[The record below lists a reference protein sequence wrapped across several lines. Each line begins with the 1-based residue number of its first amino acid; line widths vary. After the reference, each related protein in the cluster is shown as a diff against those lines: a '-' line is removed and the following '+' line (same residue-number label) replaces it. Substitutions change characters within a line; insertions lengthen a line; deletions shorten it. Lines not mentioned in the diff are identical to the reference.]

1 MKYHLV
7 TLGCQ
12 MNKSD
17 SERTRT
23 VIERMGFSWT
33 DQEAEANFLG
43 VLACSVR
50 QKSIDKVYSRISK
63 WNRWKKDKNLL
74 TFVSGCMLP
83 ADKEKFLKL
92 FDLVFTM
99 DELPDLDAMV
109 RQYGIVTPASLSSPD
124 HTSQSPVHEPKQ
136 VQADKFLIEN
146 SAPDLLR
153 VLGNQNVQL
162 QDQVRAL
169 KPNKDPEEIR
179 QFWKVEPHYSS
190 GFEAFIPIQNG
201 CDKFCSFCAVPYTR
215 GREVSRSSAE
225 ILKELSELVKKGYK
239 SITLLGQNVNSY
251 GLDKRGNE
259 IPFHQLLEKIGE
271 YGKYAGKEFW
281 VYFTSPHPKD
291 MSDDVIDVMASY
303 DCLANQVHLPVQS
316 GDDRVLIRMNRN
328 HNMDRYRNIIHTI
341 REKLPAATLFTDI
354 IVGFS
359 GETQE
364 QFENT
369 RMIMK
374 EFRFNMAYI
383 AMYSPRP
390 GATSSRWEDD
400 IPLEVKK
407 ERLRVLTDELI
418 KYNRIYNRNLIGRK
432 LRVLVTGHDRKEGY
446 LRGLTEGKLIVRF
459 PSDDSGLIGKFTDI
473 QINSAADF
481 SLEGEKLAIIEALNE
496 S

>member
-1 MKYHLV
+1 MRYHLV

-23 VIERMGFSWT
+23 VIEGMGYIWT
-33 DQEAEANFLG
+33 DREDEANMLG

-63 WNRWKKDKNLL
+63 WNRWKKDRNLI
-74 TFVSGCMLP
+74 TFVSGCLLP

-99 DELPDLDAMV
+99 DELPELDAMV
-109 RQYGIVTPASLSSPD
+109 RQYGIVTPASLQTISEDNKIQISKTSPGRD
-124 HTSQSPVHEPKQ
+124 TAVP
-136 VQADKFLIEN
+136 
-146 SAPDLLR
+146 
-153 VLGNQNVQL
+153 
-162 QDQVRAL
+162 L
-169 KPNKDPEEIR
+169 KPAKDPAEIR
-179 QFWKVEPHYSS
+179 HFWKVTPHYSS

-201 CDKFCSFCAVPYTR
+201 CDKFCTFCAVPYTR

-225 ILKELSELVKKGYK
+225 ILKELRELVDKGYK

-251 GLDKRGNE
+251 GLDRRGDE
-259 IPFHQLLEKIGE
+259 IPFHKLLEKIGE
-271 YGKYAGKEFW
+271 FGEHSGKEFW
-281 VYFTSPHPKD
+281 IYFTSPHPRD
-291 MSDDVIDVMASY
+291 MSADVIDVMFRF
-303 DCLANQVHLPVQS
+303 DCLAKQVHLPVQS
-316 GDDRVLIRMNRN
+316 GDDKLLIRMNRN
-328 HNMDRYRNIIHTI
+328 HNMDRYRNIVQAI
-341 REKLPAATLFTDI
+341 REKLPDATLFTDI
-354 IVGFS
+354 IVGFT
-359 GETQE
+359 GETDQ

-369 RMIMK
+369 RKIME

-400 IPLEVKK
+400 IPQDVKK
-407 ERLRVLTDELI
+407 DRLQVLTEELVQ
-418 KYNRIYNRNLIGRK
+418 YNRIYNRKLIGRK
-432 LRVLVTGHDRKEGY
+432 LRVLVTGHDRKKGY

-459 PSDDSGLIGKFTDI
+459 QAEDPSLIGQFIDLE
-473 QINSAADF
+473 INSAADF
-481 SLEGEKLAIIEALNE
+481 SLEGEKLAIIEELNE